1 MNDSDSKNRADKAT
15 LIKYWMDKSRES
27 LESAS
32 SEYRA
37 DRLSPAV
44 RSTYYACFYA
54 LSAVLLQRGKI
65 LKKHSGVRGLL
76 HRDLIKTGTLDVAW
90 GRFYDI
96 IRKNMQTV
104 SC

>member
-37 DRLSPAV
+37 EQ
-44 RSTYYACFYA
+44 A
-54 LSAVLLQRGKI
+54 LTCG
-65 LKKHSGVRGLL
+65 KKHLLRLFLRFECGLAAE
-76 HRDLIKTGTLDVAW
+76 R
-90 GRFYDI
+90 
-96 IRKNMQTV
+96 
-104 SC
+104 